1 MPNSEQRYLGFMRGG
16 DGGQSLVETAVMFP
30 LLIVL
35 LVAGA
40 EFARAAF
47 AAIEVSNAAKAAV
60 QYGAQTQGTV
70 LDSTGMQTAA
80 ANDAADLTGLTATPS
95 TSYICSDGTA
105 FSNSTD
111 CPGAHVEVILTVTT
125 SATYNPLIHW
135 PGLPTTFALSG
146 KAVQKVLQ

>member
-1 MPNSEQRYLGFMRGG
+1 MANGKQRHRGVMRGG
-16 DGGQSLVETAVMFP
+16 DEGQSLVETAVMFP

-35 LVAGA
+35 LAAGA

-47 AAIEVSNAAKAAV
+47 AAIEVSSAAKAAV
-60 QYGAQTQGTV
+60 QYGAQNHSTV
-70 LDSTGMQTAA
+70 QDSTGMQTAA

-95 TSYICSDGTA
+95 TSLICSDGTA
-105 FSNSTD
+105 VSSTD

-146 KAVQKVLQ
+146 QAVQKVLQ